1 MGNYKE
7 DVTLLDV
14 CPFSLGIAVR
24 EDEFYK
30 ENGRSMSYI
39 IKKETSLPF
48 KITKENFHPAHENA
62 TSVLIEIY
70 EGENKFVK
78 DNYLLG
84 KFQLLNLPK
93 KKNMILIL
101 KLLLT

>member
-1 MGNYKE
+1 MGIYKE
-7 DVTLLDV
+7 DVSLLDV
-14 CPFSLGIAVR
+14 CPFSLGIAIR
-24 EDEFYK
+24 EKKFYK
-30 ENGRSMSYI
+30 ENGLSMSNI
-39 IKKETSLPF
+39 IKKGTSLPC
-48 KITKENFHPAHENA
+48 KITKEEIHPVHENA
-62 TSVLIEIY
+62 NSVLIEIY